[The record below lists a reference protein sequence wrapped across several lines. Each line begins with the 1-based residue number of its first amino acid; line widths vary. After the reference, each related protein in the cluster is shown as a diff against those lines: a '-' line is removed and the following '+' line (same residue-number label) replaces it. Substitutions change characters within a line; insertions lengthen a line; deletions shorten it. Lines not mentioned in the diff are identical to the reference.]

1 MAEKKAAEKNTT
13 EKKSTKQESTEQK
26 STEQGT
32 ISIHTENIFPII
44 KKWLYSEKEIFLR
57 ELVSNAVDAI
67 HKLQHVNLLEGL
79 QIADEYRV
87 DVSIDKDNKTLTI
100 KDNGIGMTAD
110 EVRRYINQIA
120 FSSAE
125 EFVQKFKDLDDKSQI
140 IGHFGL
146 GFYSAFMV
154 AKKVEIR
161 SLSYQEGASGAHWSC
176 DGSTSY
182 ELAEIEIDGRGTEI
196 TLYLDDDEL
205 EFLEATRVREVLTRY
220 CNFLP
225 IAIHLEGEVV
235 NDQNPLWTRMATEL
249 SDDDYKEFYRK
260 LYPFSEDPL
269 FWIHLN
275 IDFPFNLKGILYFP
289 KLNNEFDVTKSHIK
303 LFCNQVFVSDNCAEL
318 IPEFL
323 TPLQGCLDAPDLP
336 LNVSRS
342 YLQNDPQVRK
352 IRDVITSRV
361 AGKLIELDKQDRK
374 AFSAIWSDIHTFV
387 KFGMMREDKFY
398 EKLKDHM
405 LFSLSGS
412 DEWVTLPEYLENNS
426 AAKATTV
433 YYTNDEVAQSTYL
446 KLFKAQGIDVL
457 VFDTQIDSHFMQFLE
472 MKNSEVK
479 FARVDADVTE
489 NLIQQDASSELVDG
503 EDGKT
508 RDERIAELFKQY
520 LQDEELELR
529 VERLKDESVSAMALF
544 SEQDRRF
551 QEMTRTL
558 GKEISIPDKGPSLLI
573 NANSSVVQ
581 NILDLHAKQK
591 TEDVEL
597 LIAQVFDLAMLT
609 CRAFDQE
616 QMSRFLDR
624 SNQLLA
630 RINAEAVDK
639 N

>member
-1 MAEKKAAEKNTT
+1 MAKKKAA
-13 EKKSTKQESTEQK
+13 
-26 STEQGT
+26 EQGT

-44 KKWLYSEKEIFLR
+44 KKWLYSDKEIFLR

-67 HKLQHVNLLEGL
+67 HKMQHVNLVEGL
-79 QIADEYRV
+79 QQSDDYRV
-87 DVSIDKDNKTLTI
+87 DVFIDKDKKTVTI
-100 KDNGIGMTAD
+100 SDNGIGMTAD

-125 EFVQKFKDLDDKSQI
+125 EFVERFKKLEDKSQI

-154 AKKVEIR
+154 AKKVEIKT
-161 SLSYQEGASGAHWSC
+161 LSYQKEAAGAHWSC

-182 ELAEIEIDGRGTEI
+182 ELAEIKKEGRGTDIILHLE
-196 TLYLDDDEL
+196 DDEL
-205 EFLEATRVREVLTRY
+205 EFLDPVRVRNVLTRY

-225 IAIHLEGEVV
+225 VAIHLEGEVV

-249 SDDDYKEFYRK
+249 SDDEYKEFYRK
-260 LYPFSEDPL
+260 LYPFSDDPL

-275 IDFPFNLKGILYFP
+275 IDYPFNLKGILYFP
-289 KLNNEFDVTKSHIK
+289 KLTNEFDVTKSPIK
-303 LFCNQVFVSDNCAEL
+303 LFCNQVFVSDNCPEL

-342 YLQNDPQVRK
+342 YLQNEPQVRK

-361 AGKLIELDKQDRK
+361 AGKLVELDKEDRK
-374 AFSAIWSDIHTFV
+374 AFSAIWADIHTFV
-387 KFGMMREDKFY
+387 KFGMMRDDKFY
-398 EKLKDHM
+398 DKLKDHT
-405 LFSLSGS
+405 LYAVSGS
-412 DEWVTLPEYLENNS
+412 DDWMTLPEYLEGS
-426 AAKATTV
+426 AAAKATTV
-433 YYTNDEVAQSTYL
+433 YYTNDEVAQATYL
-446 KLFKAQGIDVL
+446 KLFKAQGLDVL
-457 VFDTQIDSHFMQFLE
+457 VLDAQIDSHFIQFLE
-472 MKNSEVK
+472 MKNSELQ

-489 NLIQQDASSELVDG
+489 NLIQQDKSGELVEG

-508 RDERIAELFKQY
+508 RDEKIIDIFKQY
-520 LQDEELELR
+520 LKDEKLDIR
-529 VERLKDESVSAMALF
+529 VESLKDESVPAMALF

-558 GKEISIPDKGPSLLI
+558 GKNIPLSDKGPSLLV
-573 NANSSVVQ
+573 NSSSAVVK
-581 NILDLHAKQK
+581 NILKMDKDDK
-591 TEDVEL
+591 KENVEL
-597 LIAQVFDLAMLT
+597 LVSQVYDLAMLT

-616 QMSRFLDR
+616 RMARFLDR

-630 RINAEAVDK
+630 RVNAD
-639 N
+639 

>member
-1 MAEKKAAEKNTT
+1 MKDQGLK
-13 EKKSTKQESTEQK
+13 
-26 STEQGT
+26 EQGT

-67 HKLQHVNLLEGL
+67 HKMQHVNLVENL
-79 QIADEYRV
+79 QKADEYRI
-87 DVSIDKDNKTLTI
+87 DVLLDKDGKTLTV
-100 KDNGIGMTAD
+100 KDNGLGMTAD
-110 EVRRYINQIA
+110 EIRRYINQIA

-125 EFVQKFKDLDDKSQI
+125 EFVQKFKDLEDKSQI

-161 SLSYQEGASGAHWSC
+161 SLSYQEGASGAHWTC

-182 ELAEIEIDGRGTEI
+182 ELSEIEKKDRGTEI
-196 TLYLDDDEL
+196 ILFLDDDEL
-205 EFLEATRVREVLTRY
+205 EFLKPARVREVLTRY

-225 IAIHLEGEVV
+225 VAIHLEGDVV

-249 SDDDYKEFYRK
+249 DDDDYKTFYRK
-260 LYPFSEDPL
+260 LYPFSDDPL

-289 KLNNEFDVTKSHIK
+289 KLTNEFDVTKSHIK
-303 LFCNQVFVSDNCAEL
+303 LFCNQVFVSDNCAEV

-361 AGKLIELDKQDRK
+361 AGKLVELDKQDRK
-374 AFSAIWSDIHTFV
+374 AFSAIWADIHTFI
-387 KFGMMREDKFY
+387 KFGMMKDDKYY
-398 EKLKDHM
+398 EKLKDHT
-405 LFSLSGS
+405 LFALSGS
-412 DEWVTLPEYLENNS
+412 DEWTTLPEYLENTS

-457 VFDTQIDSHFMQFLE
+457 VLDAQIDSHFIQFLE
-472 MKNSEVK
+472 MKNSEIH
-479 FARVDADVTE
+479 FARVDADITE
-489 NLIQQDASSELVDG
+489 NLLQQDAASELVDAK
-503 EDGKT
+503 DGKT
-508 RDERIAELFKQY
+508 RDERIADLFRQCLK
-520 LQDEELELR
+520 DEELEVR
-529 VERLKDESVSAMALF
+529 VERLKDESVPAMALF

-558 GKEISIPDKGPSLLI
+558 GKEIRIPEKGPSLLV
-573 NANSSVVQ
+573 NASNPVVQ

-591 TEDVEL
+591 TEDVDL
-597 LIAQVFDLAMLT
+597 LVAQVFDLAMLT
-609 CRAFDQE
+609 CRAFDQDR
-616 QMSRFLDR
+616 MTRFLDR

-630 RINAEAVDK
+630 RVNSEVAKD
-639 N
+639 

>member
-1 MAEKKAAEKNTT
+1 MKDQGLK
-13 EKKSTKQESTEQK
+13 
-26 STEQGT
+26 EQGT

-67 HKLQHVNLLEGL
+67 HKMQHVNLVENL
-79 QIADEYRV
+79 QKAYEYRI
-87 DVSIDKDNKTLTI
+87 DVLLDKDGKTLTV
-100 KDNGIGMTAD
+100 KDNGLGMTAD
-110 EVRRYINQIA
+110 EIRRYINQIA

-125 EFVQKFKDLDDKSQI
+125 EFVQKFKDLEDKSQI

-161 SLSYQEGASGAHWSC
+161 SLSYQEGASGAHWTC

-182 ELAEIEIDGRGTEI
+182 ELSEIEKKDRGTEI
-196 TLYLDDDEL
+196 ILFLDDDEL
-205 EFLEATRVREVLTRY
+205 EFLKPARVREVLTRY

-225 IAIHLEGEVV
+225 VAIHLEGDVV

-249 SDDDYKEFYRK
+249 DDDDYKTFYRK
-260 LYPFSEDPL
+260 LYPFSDDPL

-289 KLNNEFDVTKSHIK
+289 KLTNEFDVTKSHIK
-303 LFCNQVFVSDNCAEL
+303 LFCNQVFVSDNCAEV

-361 AGKLIELDKQDRK
+361 AGKLVELDKQDRK
-374 AFSAIWSDIHTFV
+374 AFSAIWADIHTFI
-387 KFGMMREDKFY
+387 KFGMMKDDKYY
-398 EKLKDHM
+398 EKLKDHT
-405 LFSLSGS
+405 LFALSGS
-412 DEWVTLPEYLENNS
+412 DEWTTLPEYLENTS

-457 VFDTQIDSHFMQFLE
+457 VLDAQIDSHFIQFLE
-472 MKNSEVK
+472 MKNSEIH
-479 FARVDADVTE
+479 FARVDADITE
-489 NLIQQDASSELVDG
+489 NLLQQDAASELVDAK
-503 EDGKT
+503 DGKT
-508 RDERIAELFKQY
+508 RDERIADLFRQCLK
-520 LQDEELELR
+520 DEELEVR
-529 VERLKDESVSAMALF
+529 VERLKDESVPAMALF

-558 GKEISIPDKGPSLLI
+558 GKEIRIPEKGPSLLV
-573 NANSSVVQ
+573 NASNPVVQ

-591 TEDVEL
+591 TEDVDL
-597 LIAQVFDLAMLT
+597 LVAQVFDLAMLT
-609 CRAFDQE
+609 CRAFDQDR
-616 QMSRFLDR
+616 MTRFLDR

-630 RINAEAVDK
+630 RVNSEVAKD
-639 N
+639 

>member
-1 MAEKKAAEKNTT
+1 MTEKMTT
-13 EKKSTKQESTEQK
+13 KKSTAKKSSAKKNSAGEK

-44 KKWLYSEKEIFLR
+44 KKWLYSEKEIFIR

-67 HKLQHVNLLEGL
+67 HKMQHVNLVEGL
-79 QIADEYRV
+79 QKSDEYRV
-87 DVSIDKDNKTLTI
+87 DVSLDKDNKTLTI

-110 EVRRYINQIA
+110 EIRRYINQIA

-125 EFVQKFKDLDDKSQI
+125 EFVEKFKDLEDKSQI

-161 SLSYQEGASGAHWSC
+161 SLSYQADATGAHWTC

-182 ELAEIEIDGRGTEI
+182 ELAEIDVKERGTEI
-196 TLYLDDDEL
+196 VLHLDDDEL
-205 EFLEATRVREVLTRY
+205 EFLEPPRVREVLTRY

-225 IAIHLEGEVV
+225 VAIHLEGDVV
-235 NDQNPLWTRMATEL
+235 NEQNPLWTRMASEL

-260 LYPFSEDPL
+260 VYPFSEDPL

-289 KLNNEFDVTKSHIK
+289 KLTTEFDVTKSHIK

-342 YLQNDPQVRK
+342 YLQNEPQVRK
-352 IRDVITSRV
+352 IRDVITSRI
-361 AGKLIELDKQDRK
+361 AGKLVELDKQGRE
-374 AFSAIWSDIHTFV
+374 AFSLIWADIHTFI
-387 KFGMMREDKFY
+387 KFGMMKEDKFY
-398 EKLKDHM
+398 EKLKDFT
-405 LFSLSGS
+405 LFALSGS
-412 DEWVTLPEYLENNS
+412 DEWTTLPEYLENSS
-426 AAKATTV
+426 AAEATTV
-433 YYTNDEVAQSTYL
+433 YYTNDEVAQATYL

-457 VFDTQIDSHFMQFLE
+457 VLDTQIDSHFIQFME
-472 MKNSEVK
+472 MKNSEIK

-489 NLIQQDASSELVDG
+489 NLIEQKASADLVDG
-503 EDGKT
+503 EDGKV
-508 RDERIAELFKQY
+508 RDERIVEVFKES
-520 LQDEELELR
+520 LQDEELEIR
-529 VERLKDESVSAMALF
+529 VERLKDESVPAMALF

-558 GKEISIPDKGPSLLI
+558 GKDIPMPGNAPSLLI
-573 NANSSVVQ
+573 NGSSPVVQ

-591 TEDVEL
+591 LEDVEL
-597 LIAQVFDLAMLT
+597 LVAQVYDLAMLT

-616 QMSRFLDR
+616 QMVRFLDR
-624 SNQLLA
+624 SNQILS
-630 RINAEAVDK
+630 RVHFDSAEE
-639 N
+639 

>member
-1 MAEKKAAEKNTT
+1 MVDQNL
-13 EKKSTKQESTEQK
+13 
-26 STEQGT
+26 TEQGT

-67 HKLQHVNLLEGL
+67 HKMQHVNLVDGL
-79 QIADEYRV
+79 QKSDEYRV
-87 DVSIDKDNKTLTI
+87 DVLLDKEDKTLTV

-110 EVRRYINQIA
+110 EIRRYINQIA

-125 EFVQKFKDLDDKSQI
+125 EFVQKFKEMEDKSQI

-161 SLSYQEGASGAHWSC
+161 SLSYQDDAAGVLWSC

-182 ELAEIEIDGRGTEI
+182 ELSEIEKNERGTEI
-196 TLYLDDDEL
+196 ILFLDDDEL
-205 EFLEATRVREVLTRY
+205 EFLKPARVREVLTRY

-225 IAIHLEGEVV
+225 IAIHLDGDVV
-235 NDQNPLWTRMATEL
+235 NDQNPLWTRLATEL
-249 SDDDYKEFYRK
+249 TDDDYKDFYRK
-260 LYPFSEDPL
+260 LYPFSDDPL

-289 KLNNEFDVTKSHIK
+289 RLTNEFDVTKSHIK

-323 TPLQGCLDAPDLP
+323 SPLQGCLDAPDLP

-342 YLQNDPQVRK
+342 YLQNEPQVRK

-361 AGKLIELDKQDRK
+361 AGKLVELDKQDRK
-374 AFSAIWSDIHTFV
+374 AFSAIWSDIHSFI
-387 KFGMMREDKFY
+387 KFGMMRDDKYY
-398 EKLKDHM
+398 EKLKDHT
-405 LFSLSGS
+405 LFALSGS
-412 DEWVTLPEYLENNS
+412 DEWSTLPEYLENTS

-433 YYTNDEVAQSTYL
+433 YYTNDEVAQATYL

-457 VFDTQIDSHFMQFLE
+457 VLDAQIDSHFIQFME
-472 MKNSEVK
+472 MKNSEVH

-489 NLIQQDASSELVDG
+489 NLIQQDAASKLVDG

-508 RDERIAELFKQY
+508 RDERIADLFKEC
-520 LQDEELELR
+520 LKDEELEVR
-529 VERLKDESVSAMALF
+529 VERLKDESVPAMALF

-558 GKEISIPDKGPSLLI
+558 GKEIRIPEKGPSLLV
-573 NANSSVVQ
+573 NASSPVVQ

-597 LIAQVFDLAMLT
+597 LVAQVFDLAMLT
-609 CRAFDQE
+609 CRSFDQDR
-616 QMSRFLDR
+616 MTRFLDR

-630 RINAEAVDK
+630 RVNTEVADK
-639 N
+639 D

>member
-1 MAEKKAAEKNTT
+1 MTKK
-13 EKKSTKQESTEQK
+13 K

-32 ISIHTENIFPII
+32 ISIHSENIFPII
-44 KKWLYSEKEIFLR
+44 KKWLYSEKEVFLR

-67 HKLQHVNLLEGL
+67 HKMQHVNLIEGL

-87 DVSIDKDNKTLTI
+87 DVLLDKDKKTLTI

-110 EVRRYINQIA
+110 EIRRYINQIA

-125 EFVQKFKDLDDKSQI
+125 EFVEKFKDMEDKSQI

-154 AKKVEIR
+154 SKKVEIR
-161 SLSYQEGASGAHWSC
+161 SLSYQEDAAGAHWSC

-182 ELAEIEIDGRGTEI
+182 ELAEVDKSERGTEI
-196 TLYLDDDEL
+196 ILTLDDDEV
-205 EFLEATRVREVLTRY
+205 EFLEPARVREVLTRY

-225 IAIHLEGEVV
+225 IAIHLEGDVV

-249 SDDDYKEFYRK
+249 SDDDYKDFYRK
-260 LYPFSEDPL
+260 LYPFSDDPL

-289 KLNNEFDVTKSHIK
+289 KLTTEFDVTKSHIK

-323 TPLQGCLDAPDLP
+323 TPLHGCLDAPDLP

-361 AGKLIELDKQDRK
+361 AGKLIELDKLDRK
-374 AFSAIWSDIHTFV
+374 AFSVIWADIHTFI
-387 KFGMMREDKFY
+387 KFGMMRDDKFY
-398 EKLKDHM
+398 EKLNDHM
-405 LFSLSGS
+405 LFAVSGS
-412 DEWVTLPEYLENNS
+412 DEWTTLPEYLENSS
-426 AAKATTV
+426 AEKATTV
-433 YYTNDEVAQSTYL
+433 YYTNDEVAQATYL
-446 KLFKAQGIDVL
+446 KLFKAQGLDVL
-457 VFDTQIDSHFMQFLE
+457 ILDDQIDSHFIQFLE
-472 MKNSEVK
+472 MKNSEVH

-489 NLIQQDASSELVDG
+489 NLLEQTASSDLVDD
-503 EDGKT
+503 EGKT
-508 RDERIAELFKQY
+508 RDERIADLFKQA
-520 LQDEELELR
+520 LQDEKLDVR
-529 VERLKDESVSAMALF
+529 VERLKDESVPAMALF

-551 QEMTRTL
+551 QEMTRTI

-573 NANSSVVQ
+573 NASSPVVQ
-581 NILDLHAKQK
+581 NILDLHAKQQN
-591 TEDVEL
+591 EDVEL
-597 LIAQVFDLAMLT
+597 LIAQVYDLAMLT

-616 QMSRFLDR
+616 RMVRFLDR

-630 RINAEAVDK
+630 RVNAESAEPAEK
-639 N
+639 G

>member
-1 MAEKKAAEKNTT
+1 MTKK
-13 EKKSTKQESTEQK
+13 K

-32 ISIHTENIFPII
+32 ISIHSENIFPII
-44 KKWLYSEKEIFLR
+44 KKWLYSEKEVFLR

-67 HKLQHVNLLEGL
+67 HKMQHVNLVEGL
-79 QIADEYRV
+79 QVADEYRV
-87 DVSIDKDNKTLTI
+87 DVLLDKDNKTLTI
-100 KDNGIGMTAD
+100 KDNGIGMSAD
-110 EVRRYINQIA
+110 EIRRYINQIA

-125 EFVQKFKDLDDKSQI
+125 EFVEKFKDLEDKSQI
-140 IGHFGL
+140 IGQFGL

-154 AKKVEIR
+154 SKKVEIR
-161 SLSYQEGASGAHWSC
+161 SLGYQADASGAHWSC

-182 ELAEIEIDGRGTEI
+182 ELSEVDINERGTEI
-196 TLYLDDDEL
+196 VLNLDDDEL
-205 EFLEATRVREVLTRY
+205 EFLEPARVREILTRY

-225 IAIHLEGEVV
+225 VAIHLEGDVV
-235 NDQNPLWTRMATEL
+235 NDQNPLWTRMASEL
-249 SDDDYKEFYRK
+249 SDDDYKNFYRK
-260 LYPFSEDPL
+260 LYPLSDDPL

-289 KLNNEFDVTKSHIK
+289 KLTTEFDVTKSHIK

-361 AGKLIELDKQDRK
+361 AGKLIELDKLDRK
-374 AFSAIWSDIHTFV
+374 SFSAIWADIHTFV
-387 KFGMMREDKFY
+387 KFGMMRDDKFY
-398 EKLKDHM
+398 EKLNDHM

-412 DEWVTLPEYLENNS
+412 DEWTTLPEYLENSS

-433 YYTNDEVAQSTYL
+433 YYTNDEVAQATYL
-446 KLFKAQGIDVL
+446 KLFKAQGLDVL
-457 VFDTQIDSHFMQFLE
+457 VLDDQIDSHFMQFLE
-472 MKNSEVK
+472 MKNSEIH

-489 NLIQQDASSELVDG
+489 NLLEQTAASDLVDD
-503 EDGKT
+503 EGKT
-508 RDERIAELFKQY
+508 RDERITDLFKQA
-520 LQDEELELR
+520 LQDENLEIR
-529 VERLKDESVSAMALF
+529 VERLKDETVPAMALF

-558 GKEISIPDKGPSLLI
+558 GKEISMPDKAPSLLI
-573 NANSSVVQ
+573 NASSPVVQ
-581 NILDLHAKQK
+581 NILDLQAKQK

-597 LIAQVFDLAMLT
+597 LVAQVYDLAMLT

-616 QMSRFLDR
+616 RMVRFLDR

-630 RINAEAVDK
+630 RVNAEPDDK
-639 N
+639 G

>member
-1 MAEKKAAEKNTT
+1 MKDQSLK
-13 EKKSTKQESTEQK
+13 
-26 STEQGT
+26 EQGT

-67 HKLQHVNLLEGL
+67 HKMQHVNLVEGL
-79 QIADEYRV
+79 QNEDEYRI
-87 DVSIDKDNKTLTI
+87 DVLLDKDGKTLTV

-110 EVRRYINQIA
+110 EIRRYINQIA

-125 EFVQKFKDLDDKSQI
+125 EFVQKFKDLEDKSQI

-146 GFYSAFMV
+146 GFYSTFMV
-154 AKKVEIR
+154 ARKVEIR
-161 SLSYQEGASGAHWSC
+161 SLSYQEGASGAHWTC

-182 ELAEIEIDGRGTEI
+182 ELSEIEKKDRGTEI
-196 TLYLDDDEL
+196 ILFLDDDEL
-205 EFLEATRVREVLTRY
+205 EFLKPARVREVLTRY

-225 IAIHLEGEVV
+225 VAIHLEGDVV
-235 NDQNPLWTRMATEL
+235 NDRNPLWTRMATEL
-249 SDDDYKEFYRK
+249 DDDDYKAFYRK
-260 LYPFSEDPL
+260 LYPFSDDPL

-289 KLNNEFDVTKSHIK
+289 KLTNEFDVTKSHIK
-303 LFCNQVFVSDNCAEL
+303 LFCNQVFVSDNCAEV

-323 TPLQGCLDAPDLP
+323 SPLQGCLDAPDLP

-361 AGKLIELDKQDRK
+361 AGKLVELDKQDRK
-374 AFSAIWSDIHTFV
+374 AFSAIWADIHTFI
-387 KFGMMREDKFY
+387 KFGMMKDDKYY
-398 EKLKDHM
+398 EKLKDHT
-405 LFSLSGS
+405 LFALSGS
-412 DEWVTLPEYLENNS
+412 DEWTTLPEYLENTS

-457 VFDTQIDSHFMQFLE
+457 VLDAQIDSHFIQFLE
-472 MKNSEVK
+472 MKNSEIH

-489 NLIQQDASSELVDG
+489 NLIQQDVASELVDAK
-503 EDGKT
+503 DGKT
-508 RDERIAELFKQY
+508 RDERIADLFKQC
-520 LQDEELELR
+520 LKDEALEVR
-529 VERLKDESVSAMALF
+529 VERLKDESVPAMALF

-558 GKEISIPDKGPSLLI
+558 GKEIRIPEKGPSLLV
-573 NANSSVVQ
+573 NASSPVVQ

-597 LIAQVFDLAMLT
+597 LVAQVFDLAMLT
-609 CRAFDQE
+609 CRAFDQDR
-616 QMSRFLDR
+616 MTRFLDR

-630 RINAEAVDK
+630 RMNSEVAKD
-639 N
+639 

>member
-1 MAEKKAAEKNTT
+1 MT
-13 EKKSTKQESTEQK
+13 EKKSKEQKSTEQKSTEQKSTEQK
-26 STEQGT
+26 STEQGN

-67 HKLQHVNLLEGL
+67 HKLQHVNLIEGL

-87 DVSIDKDNKTLTI
+87 DVSLDKDNKTLTI

-110 EVRRYINQIA
+110 EIRRYINQIA

-125 EFVQKFKDLDDKSQI
+125 EFVQKFKNLDDKSQI

-146 GFYSAFMV
+146 GFYSSFMV

-161 SLSYQEGASGAHWSC
+161 SLSYQADASGAHWSC

-182 ELAEIEIDGRGTEI
+182 ELAEIDIDARGTEI
-196 TLYLDDDEL
+196 TLFLDDDEM
-205 EFLEATRVREVLTRY
+205 EFLEAPRVREVLTRY

-249 SDDDYKEFYRK
+249 SDDDYKDFYRK

-289 KLNNEFDVTKSHIK
+289 KLTNEFDVTKSHIK

-361 AGKLIELDKQDRK
+361 AGKLIDLDKQDRK

-387 KFGMMREDKFY
+387 KFGMMRDDKFY
-398 EKLKDHM
+398 EKLKDQM
-405 LFSLSGS
+405 LFSVSGS
-412 DEWVTLPEYLENNS
+412 DEWTTLPEYLENSS

-433 YYTNDEVAQSTYL
+433 YYTNDEVAQATYL

-457 VFDTQIDSHFMQFLE
+457 VFDAQIDSHFMQFLE

-508 RDERIAELFKQY
+508 RDERITELFKQY

-529 VERLKDESVSAMALF
+529 VERLKDDSVSAMALF

-558 GKEISIPDKGPSLLI
+558 GKEIPIPDKGPTLLI

-591 TEDVEL
+591 NDDVEL
-597 LIAQVFDLAMLT
+597 LVAQVYDLAMLT
-609 CRAFDQE
+609 CRAFNQE

-630 RINAEAVDK
+630 RINAENVDK

>member
-1 MAEKKAAEKNTT
+1 MT
-13 EKKSTKQESTEQK
+13 EEK

-67 HKLQHVNLLEGL
+67 HKLQHVNLTEGL

-87 DVSIDKDNKTLTI
+87 DVSLDKENKTLTI

-110 EVRRYINQIA
+110 EIRRYINQIA

-125 EFVQKFKDLDDKSQI
+125 EFIEKFKGVEDKNQI

-146 GFYSAFMV
+146 GFYSTFMV
-154 AKKVEIR
+154 AGKVEIR

-182 ELAEIEIDGRGTEI
+182 ELTEIDISDRGTEI
-196 TLYLDDDEL
+196 ILTLDDDEL
-205 EFLEATRVREVLTRY
+205 EFLEPVRVREVLTRY

-225 IAIHLEGEVV
+225 IAIHLEGDVV

-249 SDDDYKEFYRK
+249 TDDDYKEFYRK
-260 LYPFSEDPL
+260 LYPFSGDPL

-289 KLNNEFDVTKSHIK
+289 KLTTEFDVTKSHIK
-303 LFCNQVFVSDNCAEL
+303 LFCNQVFVSDNCTEL

-342 YLQNDPQVRK
+342 YLQNEPQVRK

-361 AGKLIELDKQDRK
+361 AGKLVELDKQDRK
-374 AFSAIWSDIHTFV
+374 AFSVIWADIHTFI
-387 KFGMMREDKFY
+387 KFGMMKDDKYY

-405 LFSLSGS
+405 LFAVSGS
-412 DEWVTLPEYLENNS
+412 DDWTTLPEYLENS
-426 AAKATTV
+426 TAAKATTV

-446 KLFKAQGIDVL
+446 TLFKAQSLDVL
-457 VFDTQIDSHFMQFLE
+457 VLDAHIDSHFIQFLE
-472 MKNSEVK
+472 MKNSEVH

-489 NLIQQDASSELVDG
+489 NLIEQNAASDLIAG

-508 RDERIAELFKQY
+508 SDERIADIFKQQ
-520 LQDEELELR
+520 LQDEELEVR

-558 GKEISIPDKGPSLLI
+558 GQEISIPDKGPSLLI
-573 NANSSVVQ
+573 NASSPVVQ
-581 NILDLHAKQK
+581 KILDLHAKQK

-597 LIAQVFDLAMLT
+597 LVAQVYDLAMLT
-609 CRAFDQE
+609 CRAFDQDR
-616 QMSRFLDR
+616 MARFLNR

-630 RINAEAVDK
+630 RVDVDAADK
-639 N
+639 D

>member
-1 MAEKKAAEKNTT
+1 MKDPNLK
-13 EKKSTKQESTEQK
+13 
-26 STEQGT
+26 EQGT

-67 HKLQHVNLLEGL
+67 HKMQHVNLVEGL
-79 QIADEYRV
+79 QKSDEYRI
-87 DVSIDKDNKTLTI
+87 DVLLDKDNKTLTV

-110 EVRRYINQIA
+110 EIRRYINQIA

-125 EFVQKFKDLDDKSQI
+125 EFVQKFKDLEDKSQI

-146 GFYSAFMV
+146 GFYSTFMV

-161 SLSYQEGASGAHWSC
+161 SLSYQENASGAHWTC

-182 ELAEIEIDGRGTEI
+182 ELGEIEKSERGTEI
-196 TLYLDDDEL
+196 ILFLDDNEL
-205 EFLEATRVREVLTRY
+205 EFLKPTRVREVLTRY

-225 IAIHLEGEVV
+225 VAIYLEGDVV

-260 LYPFSEDPL
+260 LYPFSDDPL

-289 KLNNEFDVTKSHIK
+289 RLTNEFDVTKSHIK

-342 YLQNDPQVRK
+342 YLQNEPQVRK

-361 AGKLIELDKQDRK
+361 AGKLVELDKQDRK
-374 AFSAIWSDIHTFV
+374 AFSAIWADIHTFI
-387 KFGMMREDKFY
+387 KFGMMRDDKYY
-398 EKLKDHM
+398 EKLKDHT
-405 LFSLSGS
+405 LFALSGS
-412 DEWVTLPEYLENNS
+412 DEWTTLPEYLENTT

-446 KLFKAQGIDVL
+446 KLFKAQGLDVL
-457 VFDTQIDSHFMQFLE
+457 VLDAQIDSHFIQFME
-472 MKNSEVK
+472 MKNPEIHFS
-479 FARVDADVTE
+479 RVDADVTE
-489 NLIQQDASSELVDG
+489 NLLQQDAASELIDG

-508 RDERIAELFKQY
+508 RDERIADVFKKY
-520 LQDEELELR
+520 LQDEELAVR
-529 VERLKDESVSAMALF
+529 VERLKDESVPAMALF

-558 GKEISIPDKGPSLLI
+558 GKEIQIPDKGPSLLV
-573 NANSSVVQ
+573 NASSPVVQ
-581 NILDLHAKQK
+581 KILDLHAKQK
-591 TEDVEL
+591 TGDVEL
-597 LIAQVFDLAMLT
+597 LVAQVFDLAMLT
-609 CRAFDQE
+609 CRAFDQDR
-616 QMSRFLDR
+616 MARFLDR

-630 RINAEAVDK
+630 RVSTEVADK
-639 N
+639 D

>member
-1 MAEKKAAEKNTT
+1 MTK
-13 EKKSTKQESTEQK
+13 KKSA
-26 STEQGT
+26 EQGT

-67 HKLQHVNLLEGL
+67 HKMQHVNLVEGL
-79 QIADEYRV
+79 QKADEYRV
-87 DVSIDKDNKTLTI
+87 DVQLDKDNKTLTI
-100 KDNGIGMTAD
+100 KDNGIGMSAD
-110 EVRRYINQIA
+110 EIRRYINQMA

-125 EFVQKFKDLDDKSQI
+125 EFIEKFKDLDDKSQI

-154 AKKVEIR
+154 AKQVEIR

-182 ELAEIEIDGRGTEI
+182 ELSEIKLEERGTEI
-196 TLYLDDDEL
+196 ILHLDDDEL
-205 EFLEATRVREVLTRY
+205 EFLEPARVREVLTRY

-225 IAIHLEGEVV
+225 VAIHLEGDVV

-249 SDDDYKEFYRK
+249 SDDDYIDFYRK
-260 LYPFSEDPL
+260 LYPFSDDPL

-289 KLNNEFDVTKSHIK
+289 KLTTEFDVTKSHIK
-303 LFCNQVFVSDNCAEL
+303 LFCNQVFVSDNCVEL

-342 YLQNDPQVRK
+342 YLQNEPQVRK

-361 AGKLIELDKQDRK
+361 AGKLVELDKQDRK
-374 AFSAIWSDIHTFV
+374 AFSKVWADIHTFI
-387 KFGMMREDKFY
+387 KFGMMRDDKFY
-398 EKLKDHM
+398 DKLKDQT
-405 LFSLSGS
+405 LFAISGS
-412 DEWVTLPEYLENNS
+412 DDWITLPEYLENS
-426 AAKATTV
+426 AAAKATTV
-433 YYTNDEVAQSTYL
+433 YYTNDEVAQATYL
-446 KLFKAQGIDVL
+446 KLFKAQGVDVL
-457 VFDTQIDSHFMQFLE
+457 VMDAQIDSHFIQFLE
-472 MKNSEVK
+472 MKNSEMK

-489 NLIQQDASSELVDG
+489 NLIQQDKSGDLVQG

-508 RDERIAELFKQY
+508 RDEKIVDIFKNY
-520 LQDEELELR
+520 LGEENLEVR
-529 VERLKDESVSAMALF
+529 VESLKDESVPAMALF

-558 GKEISIPDKGPSLLI
+558 GKDIPLSDKGPSLLV
-573 NANSSVVQ
+573 NTASPVVQ
-581 NILDLHAKQK
+581 NIVQLHDEQK
-591 TEDVEL
+591 EESASL
-597 LIAQVFDLAMLT
+597 LVAQVYDLAMLT

-630 RINAEAVDK
+630 KVNV
-639 N
+639 

>member
-1 MAEKKAAEKNTT
+1 MT
-13 EKKSTKQESTEQK
+13 EEK

-44 KKWLYSEKEIFLR
+44 KKWLYSEKEIFIR

-67 HKLQHVNLLEGL
+67 HKLQHVNLTEGL

-87 DVSIDKDNKTLTI
+87 DVSLDKENKTLTI

-110 EVRRYINQIA
+110 EIRRYINQIA

-125 EFVQKFKDLDDKSQI
+125 EFIEKFKGVEDKNQI

-146 GFYSAFMV
+146 GFYSSFMV
-154 AKKVEIR
+154 AGKVEIR
-161 SLSYQEGASGAHWSC
+161 SLSYEEGATGAHWSC

-182 ELAEIEIDGRGTEI
+182 ELTEIDISDRGTEI
-196 TLYLDDDEL
+196 ILTLDDDEL
-205 EFLEATRVREVLTRY
+205 EFLEPVRVREVLTRY

-225 IAIHLEGEVV
+225 IAIHLEGDVV

-249 SDDDYKEFYRK
+249 TDDDYKEFYRK
-260 LYPFSEDPL
+260 LYPFSDDPL

-289 KLNNEFDVTKSHIK
+289 KLTTEFDVTKSHIK
-303 LFCNQVFVSDNCAEL
+303 LFCNQVFVSDNCTEL

-342 YLQNDPQVRK
+342 YLQNEPQVRK

-361 AGKLIELDKQDRK
+361 AGKLVELDKQDRK
-374 AFSAIWSDIHTFV
+374 AFSAIWADIHTFI
-387 KFGMMREDKFY
+387 KFGMMKDDKYY

-405 LFSLSGS
+405 LFAVNGS
-412 DEWVTLPEYLENNS
+412 DDWTTLPEYLENNT

-446 KLFKAQGIDVL
+446 TLFKAQSLDVL
-457 VFDTQIDSHFMQFLE
+457 VLDAHIDSHFIQFLE
-472 MKNSEVK
+472 MKNSEVH

-489 NLIQQDASSELVDG
+489 NLIEQNAASDLVDG

-508 RDERIAELFKQY
+508 SDERIADLFKQY
-520 LQDEELELR
+520 LQDEELEVR

-558 GKEISIPDKGPSLLI
+558 GQEISIPDKGPTLLI
-573 NANSSVVQ
+573 NASSPVVQ
-581 NILDLHAKQK
+581 NILDLHAKEK

-597 LIAQVFDLAMLT
+597 LVAQVYDLAMLT
-609 CRAFDQE
+609 CRAFDQDR
-616 QMSRFLDR
+616 MARFLNR

-630 RINAEAVDK
+630 RVNVDAADK
-639 N
+639 D

>member
-1 MAEKKAAEKNTT
+1 MTKK
-13 EKKSTKQESTEQK
+13 K

-32 ISIHTENIFPII
+32 ISIHSENIFPII
-44 KKWLYSEKEIFLR
+44 KKWLYSEKEVFLR
-57 ELVSNAVDAI
+57 ELVSNAVDAV
-67 HKLQHVNLLEGL
+67 HKMQHVSLVEGL

-87 DVSIDKDNKTLTI
+87 DVLLDKDSKTLTI

-110 EVRRYINQIA
+110 EIRRYINQIA

-125 EFVQKFKDLDDKSQI
+125 EFVEKFKDLEDKSQI

-146 GFYSAFMV
+146 GFYSSFMV
-154 AKKVEIR
+154 SKKVEIR
-161 SLSYQEGASGAHWSC
+161 SLSYQADALGAHWSC

-182 ELAEIEIDGRGTEI
+182 ELTEVDISERGTEI
-196 TLYLDDDEL
+196 ILTLDDDEL
-205 EFLEATRVREVLTRY
+205 EFLEPVRVREVLTRY
-220 CNFLP
+220 FNFLP
-225 IAIHLEGEVV
+225 IAIHLEGEVI

-275 IDFPFNLKGILYFP
+275 IDFPFNLKGILFFP
-289 KLNNEFDVTKSHIK
+289 KLTTEFDVTKSHIK

-361 AGKLIELDKQDRK
+361 AGKLIELDKLDRK
-374 AFSAIWSDIHTFV
+374 AFSAIWAGIHTFI
-387 KFGMMREDKFY
+387 KFGMMRDDKFY
-398 EKLKDHM
+398 EKLNDHT
-405 LFSLSGS
+405 LFALTGS
-412 DEWVTLPEYLENNS
+412 DEWTTLPEYLENS
-426 AAKATTV
+426 AAEKATTV
-433 YYTNDEVAQSTYL
+433 YYTNDEVAQATYL
-446 KLFKAQGIDVL
+446 KLFKAQGLDVL
-457 VFDTQIDSHFMQFLE
+457 VLDDQIDSHFMQFLE
-472 MKNSEVK
+472 MKNSELH

-489 NLIQQDASSELVDG
+489 NLLEQTAASDLVDD
-503 EDGKT
+503 EGKT
-508 RDERIAELFKQY
+508 RDERITELFKQA
-520 LQDEELELR
+520 LQDENLEIR
-529 VERLKDESVSAMALF
+529 VERLKDESVPAMALF

-558 GKEISIPDKGPSLLI
+558 GKEIPIPDKGPSLLV
-573 NANSSVVQ
+573 NASSPVVQ
-581 NILDLHAKQK
+581 NILDLHEKQK
-591 TEDVEL
+591 NEDVEL
-597 LIAQVFDLAMLT
+597 LVAQVYDLAMLT

-616 QMSRFLDR
+616 RMIRFLDR

-630 RINAEAVDK
+630 RVNAEK
-639 N
+639 E

>member
-1 MAEKKAAEKNTT
+1 MTKK
-13 EKKSTKQESTEQK
+13 K

-32 ISIHTENIFPII
+32 ISIHSENIFPII
-44 KKWLYSEKEIFLR
+44 KKWLYSEKEVFLR

-67 HKLQHVNLLEGL
+67 HKMQHVSLIEGL

-87 DVSIDKDNKTLTI
+87 DVLLDKDNKTLTI

-110 EVRRYINQIA
+110 EIRRYINQIA

-125 EFVQKFKDLDDKSQI
+125 EFVEKFKNLEDKSQI

-146 GFYSAFMV
+146 GFYSTFMV
-154 AKKVEIR
+154 SKKVEIR
-161 SLSYQEGASGAHWSC
+161 SLSYQSDASGAHWSC

-182 ELAEIEIDGRGTEI
+182 ELAEVDKGERGTEI
-196 TLYLDDDEL
+196 ILTLDDDEL
-205 EFLEATRVREVLTRY
+205 EFLEPTRVREVLTKY

-225 IAIHLEGEVV
+225 IAIHLEGDVI

-249 SDDDYKEFYRK
+249 SDEDYKEFYRK

-289 KLNNEFDVTKSHIK
+289 KLTTEFDVTKSHIK
-303 LFCNQVFVSDNCAEL
+303 LFCNQVFVSDNCSEL

-361 AGKLIELDKQDRK
+361 AGKLIELDKLDRK
-374 AFSAIWSDIHTFV
+374 AFSGIWADIHTFI
-387 KFGMMREDKFY
+387 KFGMMRDDKFY
-398 EKLKDHM
+398 EKLNDHM
-405 LFSLSGS
+405 LFAVSGS
-412 DEWVTLPEYLENNS
+412 DEWTTLPEYLENSS
-426 AAKATTV
+426 AEKATTV
-433 YYTNDEVAQSTYL
+433 YYTNDEVAQATYL
-446 KLFKAQGIDVL
+446 KLFMAQGLDVL
-457 VFDTQIDSHFMQFLE
+457 VLDDQIDSHFIQFLE
-472 MKNSEVK
+472 MKNSEVH

-489 NLIQQDASSELVDG
+489 NLLEQTAASDLVDD
-503 EDGKT
+503 EGKT
-508 RDERIAELFKQY
+508 RDERIADLFKQA
-520 LQDEELELR
+520 LKGEKLEIR
-529 VERLKDESVSAMALF
+529 VERLKDESVPAMALF

-551 QEMTRTL
+551 EEMTRTL
-558 GKEISIPDKGPSLLI
+558 GKEIAIPDKGPSLLI
-573 NANSSVVQ
+573 NASSPVVQ
-581 NILDLHAKQK
+581 NVLDLHAKQK
-591 TEDVEL
+591 NEDVEL
-597 LIAQVFDLAMLT
+597 LIAQVYDLAMLT

-616 QMSRFLDR
+616 RMVRFLDR

-630 RINAEAVDK
+630 RVNAEPAEPAEK
-639 N
+639 G

>member
-1 MAEKKAAEKNTT
+1 MKDQNL
-13 EKKSTKQESTEQK
+13 
-26 STEQGT
+26 TEQGT

-67 HKLQHVNLLEGL
+67 HKMQHVNLVEGL
-79 QIADEYRV
+79 QKSDEYRI
-87 DVSIDKDNKTLTI
+87 DVLLDKDNKTLTV

-110 EVRRYINQIA
+110 EIRRYINQIA

-125 EFVQKFKDLDDKSQI
+125 EFVQRFKDLEDKSQI

-146 GFYSAFMV
+146 GFYSTFMV

-161 SLSYQEGASGAHWSC
+161 SLSYQENASGAHWTC

-182 ELAEIEIDGRGTEI
+182 ELSEIEKSERGTEI
-196 TLYLDDDEL
+196 TLFLDDDEL
-205 EFLEATRVREVLTRY
+205 EFLKPARVREVLTRY

-225 IAIHLEGEVV
+225 VAIYLEGDVV

-249 SDDDYKEFYRK
+249 SDDDYKDFYRK
-260 LYPFSEDPL
+260 LYPFSDDPL

-289 KLNNEFDVTKSHIK
+289 RLTNEFDVTKSHIK

-342 YLQNDPQVRK
+342 YLQNEPQVRK

-361 AGKLIELDKQDRK
+361 AGKLVELDKQDRK
-374 AFSAIWSDIHTFV
+374 AFSAIWADIHTFI
-387 KFGMMREDKFY
+387 KFGMMKDDKYY
-398 EKLKDHM
+398 EKLKEHT
-405 LFSLSGS
+405 LFALSGS
-412 DEWVTLPEYLENNS
+412 DEWTTLPEYLENTT

-446 KLFKAQGIDVL
+446 KLFKAQGLDVL
-457 VFDTQIDSHFMQFLE
+457 VLDAQIDSHFIQFME
-472 MKNSEVK
+472 MKNPEINFS
-479 FARVDADVTE
+479 RVDADVTE
-489 NLIQQDASSELVDG
+489 NLLQQDAASELVDG

-508 RDERIAELFKQY
+508 RDERIADVFKKH
-520 LQDEELELR
+520 LQDEELEVR
-529 VERLKDESVSAMALF
+529 VERLKDESVPAMALF

-558 GKEISIPDKGPSLLI
+558 GKEIKIPDKGPSLLV
-573 NANSSVVQ
+573 NASSPVVQ
-581 NILDLHAKQK
+581 KILDLHAKQK
-591 TEDVEL
+591 TGDVEL
-597 LIAQVFDLAMLT
+597 LVAQVFDLAMLT
-609 CRAFDQE
+609 CRAFDQDR
-616 QMSRFLDR
+616 MARFLDR

-630 RINAEAVDK
+630 RVSTEVVD
-639 N
+639 

>member
-1 MAEKKAAEKNTT
+1 MAKKKTA
-13 EKKSTKQESTEQK
+13 
-26 STEQGT
+26 EQGT

-67 HKLQHVNLLEGL
+67 HKIQHVSLVEGL
-79 QIADEYRV
+79 QIEDEYRV
-87 DVSIDKDNKTLTI
+87 DVSLDKKKKTLTV

-110 EVRRYINQIA
+110 EIRRYINQIA

-125 EFVQKFKDLDDKSQI
+125 EFVEKFKNIEDKSQI

-146 GFYSAFMV
+146 GFYSVFMV

-161 SLSYQEGASGAHWSC
+161 SLSYQDGATGAHWSC

-182 ELAEIEIDGRGTEI
+182 ELAEIEKKDRGTEI
-196 TLYLDDDEL
+196 ILYLDDEEK
-205 EFLEATRVREVLTRY
+205 EFLEPARVRGVLTRY

-225 IAIHLEGEVV
+225 IAIYLEGDVV

-249 SDDDYKEFYRK
+249 TDDEYKAFYRK
-260 LYPFSEDPL
+260 LYPFSEEPL

-289 KLNNEFDVTKSHIK
+289 RLTNEFDVTKSHIK

-342 YLQNDPQVRK
+342 YLQNEPQVRK

-361 AGKLIELDKQDRK
+361 AGKLVELDKQDRK
-374 AFSAIWSDIHTFV
+374 AFSAIWADIHTFI
-387 KFGMMREDKFY
+387 KFGMMRDEKYY
-398 EKLKDHM
+398 EKLKDHT
-405 LFSLSGS
+405 LFALSGS
-412 DEWVTLPEYLENNS
+412 DEWTTLPEYLENNS
-426 AAKATTV
+426 AAKTTTV
-433 YYTNDEVAQSTYL
+433 YYSNDSVAQATYL
-446 KLFKAQGIDVL
+446 KLFKAQGLDVL
-457 VFDTQIDSHFMQFLE
+457 VLDAQIDSHFIQFLE
-472 MKNSEVK
+472 TKNSEIN

-489 NLIQQDASSELVDG
+489 NLIQQDAATELIDG
-503 EDGKT
+503 KDGKT
-508 RDERIAELFKQY
+508 RDERIAELFKKC
-520 LQDEELELR
+520 LQDETLEVR
-529 VERLKDESVSAMALF
+529 VERLKDESVPAMALF

-558 GKEISIPDKGPSLLI
+558 GKGLSIPDKGPSLLI
-573 NANSSVVQ
+573 NASSPVVQ
-581 NILDLHAKQK
+581 KILALQEKQE
-591 TEDVEL
+591 TGDVEL
-597 LIAQVFDLAMLT
+597 LVAQVYDLAMLT
-609 CRAFDQE
+609 CRAFDQDR
-616 QMSRFLDR
+616 MARFLER

-630 RINAEAVDK
+630 RVNVDSGK
-639 N
+639 V

>member
-1 MAEKKAAEKNTT
+1 M
-13 EKKSTKQESTEQK
+13 
-26 STEQGT
+26 
-32 ISIHTENIFPII
+32 
-44 KKWLYSEKEIFLR
+44 
-57 ELVSNAVDAI
+57 
-67 HKLQHVNLLEGL
+67 QHVNLVEGL
-79 QIADEYRV
+79 QKSDEYRI
-87 DVSIDKDNKTLTI
+87 DVLLDKDNRTLTV

-110 EVRRYINQIA
+110 EIRRYINQIA

-125 EFVQKFKDLDDKSQI
+125 EFVQKFKDLEDKSQI

-146 GFYSAFMV
+146 GFYSTFMV

-161 SLSYQEGASGAHWSC
+161 SLSYQENASGAHWTC

-182 ELAEIEIDGRGTEI
+182 ELGEIEKSERGTEI
-196 TLYLDDDEL
+196 ILFLDDDEL
-205 EFLEATRVREVLTRY
+205 EFLKPTRVREVLTRY

-225 IAIHLEGEVV
+225 VAIYLEGDVV

-260 LYPFSEDPL
+260 LYPFSDDPL

-289 KLNNEFDVTKSHIK
+289 RLTNEFDVTKSHIK

-342 YLQNDPQVRK
+342 YLQNEPQVRK

-361 AGKLIELDKQDRK
+361 AGKLVELDKQDRK
-374 AFSAIWSDIHTFV
+374 AFSAIWADIHTFI
-387 KFGMMREDKFY
+387 KFGMMRDDKYY
-398 EKLKDHM
+398 EKLKDHT
-405 LFSLSGS
+405 LFALSGS
-412 DEWVTLPEYLENNS
+412 DEWTTLPEYLENTT

-446 KLFKAQGIDVL
+446 KLFKAQGLDVL
-457 VFDTQIDSHFMQFLE
+457 VLDAQIDSHFIQFME
-472 MKNSEVK
+472 MKNPEIHFS
-479 FARVDADVTE
+479 RVDADVTE
-489 NLIQQDASSELVDG
+489 NLLRQDAASELVDG

-508 RDERIAELFKQY
+508 RDERIADVFKNY
-520 LQDEELELR
+520 LHDEELAVR
-529 VERLKDESVSAMALF
+529 VERLKDESVPAMALF

-558 GKEISIPDKGPSLLI
+558 GKEIQIPDKGPSLLV
-573 NANSSVVQ
+573 NASSPVVQ
-581 NILDLHAKQK
+581 KILDLHAKQK
-591 TEDVEL
+591 TGDVEL
-597 LIAQVFDLAMLT
+597 LVAQVFDLAMLT
-609 CRAFDQE
+609 CRAFDQDR
-616 QMSRFLDR
+616 MARFLDR

-630 RINAEAVDK
+630 RVSTEVADK
-639 N
+639 D